1 MSCIISPPTR
11 MFPRFDKLEI
21 MFHQVSE
28 VVQQQAVVDP
38 RYRRG
43 VAVQD
48 LEDQYVAGRV
58 VVQGRILI
66 K

>member
-1 MSCIISPPTR
+1 VIIFLLS
-11 MFPRFDKLEI
+11 LEVV
-21 MFHQVSE
+21 QQE
-28 VVQQQAVVDP
+28 VVQQQAVVQALSSP
-38 RYRRG
+38 RS

-58 VVQGRILI
+58 VVQGRVLI